1 LKDLAPEREEPKWVI
16 KNLKK
21 KKKKKKTR
29 RSITSGGKALAIDSI
44 SS

>member
-16 KNLKK
+16 KNL
-21 KKKKKKTR
+21 KKKKKTR